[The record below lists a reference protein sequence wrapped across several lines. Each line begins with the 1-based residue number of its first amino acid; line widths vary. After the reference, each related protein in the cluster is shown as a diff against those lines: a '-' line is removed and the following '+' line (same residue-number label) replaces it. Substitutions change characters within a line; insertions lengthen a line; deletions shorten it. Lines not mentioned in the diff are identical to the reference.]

1 MLKTSADK
9 IRAIVCKSSPE
20 NLSHN
25 GLVVRFGAIYHSH
38 TKAHVQSDLIEEEI
52 PLFLGTSRQFA
63 HIDPASMAPYASAK
77 QISGDNMADT
87 PRSFQE
93 IILRLQ
99 AYWAANGCAI
109 MQPYD
114 MEVGAGTF
122 HPATTLRSLGPTR
135 WSAAYVQPSRRPT
148 DGRYGD
154 SPNRWQHYYQYQ
166 VIIKP
171 SPPDLQELYL
181 GSLRAIGIDMDMH
194 DIRFVEDDWESPT
207 LGAWGLGWEVW
218 CDGMEVSQFTYF
230 QQVGGH
236 DCHPVSGELTYG
248 LERLAMYILNCD
260 DGNEMPFNDP
270 DATIPLTY
278 GDVFREA
285 EAQYARWNFDV
296 ADVETLLQHFKDAE
310 AECARILALPA
321 DDPKTGRRIVMAQ
334 PAYDQAIKAS
344 HVFNL
349 LDARGVISVT
359 ERQAYI
365 GRVRTLTK
373 MCADAFLLTT
383 AGGFVEAAQ

>member
-1 MLKTSADK
+1 MT
-9 IRAIVCKSSPE
+9 
-20 NLSHN
+20 
-25 GLVVRFGAIYHSH
+25 
-38 TKAHVQSDLIEEEI
+38 
-52 PLFLGTSRQFA
+52 
-63 HIDPASMAPYASAK
+63 
-77 QISGDNMADT
+77 DT

-99 AYWAANGCAI
+99 AYWAERGCAI

-122 HPATTLRSLGPTR
+122 HPATTLRSLGNVP
-135 WSAAYVQPSRRPT
+135 WAAAYVQPSRRPT

-154 SPNRWQHYYQYQ
+154 SPNRWQHYYQFQ

-260 DGNEMPFNDP
+260 DGNEMPFNAP
-270 DATIPLTY
+270 DALIPLTY

-296 ADVETLLQHFKDAE
+296 ADVDTLLRHFVDAE
-310 AECARILALPA
+310 EECARILAQDAL
-321 DDPKTGRRIVMAQ
+321 DPKTGRTIVMAQ
-334 PAYDQAIKAS
+334 PAYDQCIKAS
-344 HVFNL
+344 HLFNL

-373 MCADAFLLTT
+373 MCADAFVQTK
-383 AGGFVEAAQ
+383 AGGKTEDAA